1 MEQPLITLLCKEQA
15 AEAAL
20 NGSSARKA
28 PQGEAAK
35 RLTIFALLCASTM
48 RQGEA
53 AKRLIIFA
61 EKMKFTEFFFRQGED
76 MQRPLQSAEADSFPD
91 GEAGNAG

>member
-1 MEQPLITLLCKEQA
+1 MRKHD
-15 AEAAL
+15 EARGRL
-20 NGSSARKA
+20 DARQGFKFL
-28 PQGEAAK
+28 PKKMKFTEFFFRQGEAAK

-48 RQGEA
+48 
-53 AKRLIIFA
+53 
-61 EKMKFTEFFFRQGED
+61 RQGED

>member
-1 MEQPLITLLCKEQA
+1 MPLYLPGLPDGNSTRIYKRKCKEPVK
-15 AEAAL
+15 
-20 NGSSARKA
+20 NGIAPLKNGTAPHQSLSATASPR
-28 PQGEAAK
+28 GEAAK

-48 RQGEA
+48 
-53 AKRLIIFA
+53 
-61 EKMKFTEFFFRQGED
+61 RQGED